1 VSVAREPDA
10 TDPAALEQI
19 SEHLYCLRDTCNVYL
34 LVDGERGLVIDAGSG
49 AIADRLGQVGVDRL
63 EWVLHTHHHRD
74 QCWGTPRLKALG
86 ARVAVPEYER
96 HLFDA
101 AEAYWQTRRTFDN
114 YDNRNTFFTSGVDIP
129 VDGVLEDYDK
139 FVWRS
144 YEFEVLPAK
153 GHTLGSSCL
162 IAEIDGRRMA
172 FTGDL
177 LGPGGKLYQ
186 LHAMEYIYGGLEGL
200 MFTMQSIRAL
210 DRRRIDLGLPSHGD
224 PVEDPAGDIRRLER
238 RLTRAAE
245 LGRGLAIAPATPVPE
260 TAYLPEPKLD
270 PISQHLLWGGIWT
283 CSNFY
288 VLLSDSGKALF
299 IDYGHAYTPHMH
311 IGADHEGLESMR
323 FVEHHLDELF
333 EEHGV
338 RSIDLVIPTH
348 IHDDHT
354 CGIPYLQRHHGVSCW
369 ALDVVAQVLEDP
381 AAWASTPCA
390 FPKPIRIDRR
400 LADGERFQWEEYEL
414 QIFHAPGQTEFASI
428 ITGMI
433 DGRKVAFTGDNY
445 FLHEVARSGKTE
457 KLPYQT
463 TVMRN
468 SFQLWMHRRCAE
480 LMRLEAPELICPGHD
495 QVLPCHKE
503 DIDAY
508 TDFIAR
514 KEAVFRDLVDEPA
527 DHFIDLFWV
536 RLLPYVTRVR
546 GGDSVTYQV
555 LARNNLERRAVFGAR
570 LVPPPGWS
578 ATGQYGTVGLEPD
591 GRGEIRLSMTVPRDV
606 ARRRYLVTADI
617 TVDGESQGPVP
628 EAVVIVDSEGVRA

>member
-1 VSVAREPDA
+1 MSAAAKR
-10 TDPAALEQI
+10 DPAESAALERV
-19 SEHLYCLRDTCNVYL
+19 SEHLYRLRDTCNVYL
-34 LVDGERGLVIDAGSG
+34 LVDGEGGLVIDAGSG
-49 AIADRLGQVGVDRL
+49 AIAGRLGEVGVDRI

-74 QCWGTPRLKALG
+74 QCWGTPRLQASG

-114 YDNRNTFFTSGVDIP
+114 YDSRNTFFTSGVDIP
-129 VDGVLEDYDK
+129 VDGVLEDYEK

-153 GHTLGSSCL
+153 GHTFGSSCL
-162 IAEIDGRRMA
+162 IAEIDGRRIA

-177 LGPGGKLYQ
+177 VGRGGTLYQ

-210 DRRRIDLGLPSHGD
+210 ARRRIDMGLPSHGD
-224 PVEDPAGDIRRLER
+224 PIEDPAGDFRRLER
-238 RLTRAAE
+238 KLVRAAQ

-260 TAYLPEPKLD
+260 SAYLPEPRLV
-270 PISQHLLWGGIWT
+270 PISKHLLWGGIWT

-288 VLLSDSGKALF
+288 VLLSDNGKALF

-311 IGADHEGLESMR
+311 IGADHEGPESMR
-323 FVEHHLDELF
+323 FVEHHLDELA
-333 EEHGV
+333 EDYGV
-338 RSIDLVIPTH
+338 QSIDVVIPTH

-354 CGIPYLQRHHGVSCW
+354 CGIPYLQRHLGVACW
-369 ALDVVAQVLEDP
+369 ALEEVAQVLEDP
-381 AAWASTPCA
+381 AAWASTPCV
-390 FPKPIRIDRR
+390 FPKLIRIDRR
-400 LADGERFQWEEYEL
+400 LADGDTIEWEEYEF
-414 QIFHAPGQTEFASI
+414 QIFHAPGQTEFASM

-445 FLHEVARSGKTE
+445 FLHEVTRSGTTE
-457 KLPYQT
+457 RLPYQT

-480 LMRLEAPELICPGHD
+480 LMRREAPELICPGHD

-508 TDFIAR
+508 TDYIAR
-514 KEAVFRDLVDEPA
+514 KEAVFRELVDEPA
-527 DHFIDLFWV
+527 DQFIDLFWV
-536 RLLPYVTRVR
+536 RLLPFVTHAR
-546 GGDSVTYQV
+546 GGDLVSYRV
-555 LARNNLERRAVFGAR
+555 LVRNNLERGASFAAR
-570 LVPPPGWS
+570 LITPPGWS
-578 ATGQYGTVGLEPD
+578 APDQCGAVELEPD
-591 GRGEIRLSMTVPRDV
+591 GRGEITLSMTVPRDV
-606 ARRRYLVTADI
+606 ACRRYLATAEI
-617 TVDGESQGPVP
+617 SVDGASQGPVP
-628 EAVVIVDSEGVRA
+628 EALVIVDGQGVAA